1 MLPNT
6 SGGDDYDSEEENEK
20 QYDKSPQQED
30 FGIKEENEEE
40 EKTEDFEDVAEENR
54 RLREYLA
61 QLKKDNIK
69 DELREHEE
77 TIR

>member
-1 MLPNT
+1 
-6 SGGDDYDSEEENEK
+6 
-20 QYDKSPQQED
+20 
-30 FGIKEENEEE
+30 
-40 EKTEDFEDVAEENR
+40 VAEENR

-77 TIR
+77 AIREVQKLKKKDAYDESDSSDMEPNSKF